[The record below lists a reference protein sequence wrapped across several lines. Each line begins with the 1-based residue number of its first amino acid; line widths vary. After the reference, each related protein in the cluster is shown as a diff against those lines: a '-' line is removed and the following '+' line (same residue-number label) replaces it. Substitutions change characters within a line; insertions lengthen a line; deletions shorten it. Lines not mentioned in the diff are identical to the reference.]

1 MAISRIKTDG
11 IQDEA
16 VTSAKIGDNI
26 DLDGQFVRVPHGT
39 TAERPGSPAAGYLRF
54 NTTIGTLEQWNTN
67 TSSWA
72 AVDSP
77 PIITSVAY
85 PGSVTAA
92 DPAGGET
99 ITVNGSN
106 FKSGFTVTVG
116 GTTAPT
122 TTFVSSTQITFTT
135 PAKTAGDYDI
145 VVTNTNGL
153 AATSTNGI
161 SFNGLPAFTTAAGN
175 VGSVTGGDVMSTIT
189 IVAAEPDGGTLA
201 YSVTSGA
208 LPSGTSLGSANGEIT
223 GTPASPSSTTTYNFT
238 VTATDDE
245 SQTNSR
251 AFNLIVVRPVYGT
264 PLSTGLK
271 LERTQSGSM
280 TRTPASDGNKQ
291 TWSLSFWYKKSVY
304 GEAGFGFGV
313 LGAGSGVF
321 NRRTDISFG
330 VSASN
335 NNLNYITDRRADAG
349 TYYSQSTTSQFTD
362 TTSWTHFMVVQDTTQ
377 ADVNDRLKWYVNGEE
392 LTIAN
397 GSLGSWAAS
406 SLTLN
411 YQTLINNSSY
421 LHRLFDG
428 NHDTVTQYADGYFA
442 DMYFI
447 DGTAKA
453 PTDFA
458 EEYEGAWVPKA
469 YSGTYG
475 SQGWHLDFSDAS
487 DLGADS
493 SGNNN
498 DWTVSNITADDHT
511 PDSPTN
517 NFATMMLNASL
528 EEKQGNL
535 YLETSRTGY
544 WDGTI
549 ATHGVNSGKWYYE
562 VRPTFGGSDA
572 FRSAVGWVVE
582 PYQMTLPW
590 NQRGTTGSP
599 TNTMFNNY
607 MNPVWDSVYWKNGS
621 TNGTKTA
628 ASSGN
633 IINVAVDFDAGKIW
647 FGINGTYY
655 QNDGSTGGD
664 PGAGT
669 GESMSGMYDAAS
681 TGWHYVP
688 AILIRSDATV
698 GGNTATFNF
707 GQDSTFYGNLTAAS
721 NSDTNGIGEFQYAVP
736 TGFKALCS
744 KNIAESSISQVG
756 GEKMSEYF
764 NTVLW
769 EANGSG
775 AVDRSITGLGFQ
787 PDFVWS
793 KTRDSGYHHALF
805 DSTRGPSNH
814 LATDRSEAENTVNG
828 GRLSSFDSDGFTW
841 TTNGSAAQW
850 YNETG
855 REYVAWGWKA
865 GGQPTATNSA
875 GAGNVP
881 TSGSVMIDGVAST
894 SALAGTIAATK
905 ISANTKAGV
914 SIVAYQGNDAS
925 SATVGHGLSQAPEM
939 VIVKNRQ
946 EAITGPAWPVYHSS
960 LGATKYLDLQT
971 TAAEGTATS
980 VWNDTAPTST
990 VVTIGTA
997 DSVNSGSTHIM
1008 YCFHSVEGFSKF
1020 GFYNSV
1026 AGSAD
1031 GPDIYLGFRPALI
1044 IIKSGSGG
1052 RNWIMFDNKRKSKV
1066 GNPTGVNIFANTAG
1080 AETDNSGYNI
1090 DMLANGFKLRGQGG
1104 EINTSSEKYYF
1115 AAWAENPFK
1124 YAASK

>member
-1 MAISRIKTDG
+1 MPISRIKTDG

-26 DLDGQFVRVPHGT
+26 DLDGQFVRIPHGT
-39 TAERPGSPAAGYLRF
+39 TAERPGSPVAGYLRF
-54 NTTIGTLEQWNTN
+54 NTDSGTLEQWNTN
-67 TSSWA
+67 TLSWA

-77 PIITSVAY
+77 PIITSIAY

-106 FKSGFTVTVG
+106 FKTGFTVTVG

-135 PAKTAGDYDI
+135 PAKTAGDYDV

-175 VGSVTGGDVMSTIT
+175 VGSITGGEAMTTIT

-208 LPSGTSLGSANGEIT
+208 LPSGTSLGSANGQIT
-223 GTPASPSSTTTYNFT
+223 GTPASPSSTTTFNFT

-271 LERTQSGSM
+271 LERAQSGSM
-280 TRTPASDGNKQ
+280 TRTPASDGDKK
-291 TWSLSFWYKKSVY
+291 TWSLSFWYKRSVH
-304 GEAGFGFGV
+304 GENSVSYTV
-313 LGAGSGVF
+313 LGAGGGIY
-321 NRRTDISFG
+321 NRRSDINFNSQTPL
-330 VSASN
+330 ASSTSN
-335 NNLNYITDRRADAG
+335 GINYIMDWRADGG
-349 TYYSQSTTSQFTD
+349 TYYSQTSITQIHD
-362 TTSWTHFMVVQDTTQ
+362 TTSWTHYLLVHDTTQ
-377 ADVNDRLKWYVNGEE
+377 ATAANRFRFWINGEE

-397 GSLGSWAAS
+397 GSLSAWGGAQ
-406 SLTLN
+406 LDQN
-411 YQTLINNSSY
+411 RDGYINNSSY

-428 NHDTVTQYADGYFA
+428 NHNTVTQYCDGYFA

-469 YSGTYG
+469 YSGAYG
-475 SQGWHLDFSDAS
+475 TNGWHLDFSDEN

-498 DWTVSNITADDHT
+498 DWTVSNITVDDHT

-517 NFATMMLNASL
+517 NFATMMMNSSL

-562 VRPTFGGSDA
+562 VRPTFGGADA

-582 PYQMTLPW
+582 PYQMTVPW

-599 TNTMFNNY
+599 TNTMSNNY
-607 MNPVWDSVYWKNGS
+607 LNPVWDTNYWKDGS

-628 ASSGN
+628 ASTGN
-633 IINVAVDFDAGKIW
+633 VINVAVDLDAGKIW

-669 GESMSGMYDAAS
+669 GESMSGMHDAAS
-681 TGWHYVP
+681 RGRHYVP
-688 AILIRSDATV
+688 AILIRSDSTV

-764 NTVLW
+764 NTALYAGTGNALSV
-769 EANGSG
+769 
-775 AVDRSITGLGFQ
+775 TGLGFE
-787 PDFVWS
+787 PDFVWIKNRTNGS
-793 KTRDSGYHHALF
+793 RSHLLS
-805 DSTRGPSNH
+805 DSTRGGND
-814 LATDRSEAENTVNG
+814 LLFTDSTLGSTANNG
-828 GRLSSFDSDGFTW
+828 GGYLTSFDSDGFTVSGGGASSESSS
-841 TTNGSAAQW
+841 NH
-850 YNETG
+850 
-855 REYVAWGWKA
+855 VAWNWKA
-865 GGQPTATNSA
+865 GGAPTASNSA

-905 ISANTKAGV
+905 LSASTKAGF
-914 SIVAYQGNDAS
+914 SIVNYTGTGTAS
-925 SATVGHGLSQAPEM
+925 QTLAHGL
-939 VIVKNRQ
+939 
-946 EAITGPAWPVYHSS
+946 
-960 LGATKYLDLQT
+960 
-971 TAAEGTATS
+971 TAAPHFIIGKSTGSTGNWVVWHQDLSSEQTLYLNLTNAQNSSPGTWYES
-980 VWNDTAPTST
+980 GMTST
-990 VVTIGTA
+990 TFGVDQA
-997 DSVNSGSTHIM
+997 EANGSTTQVA
-1008 YCFHSVEGFSKF
+1008 YVWHSVEGFSKF
-1020 GFYNSV
+1020 GYYNSV
-1026 AGSAD
+1026 SGSAD

-1044 IIKSGSGG
+1044 IIKSGSAG

-1066 GNPTGVNIFANTAG
+1066 GNSLGVNLFANTAG
-1080 AETDNSGYNI
+1080 AETDNTGYNI

-1124 YAASK
+1124 YAAGN

>member
-1 MAISRIKTDG
+1 MPISRIKTDG

-39 TAERPGSPAAGYLRF
+39 TAERPSSPVAGYLRF

-223 GTPASPSSTTTYNFT
+223 GTPAAPSSTTTYNFT

-271 LERTQSGSM
+271 LERGQSGTM
-280 TRTPASDGNKQ
+280 TRTPASDGNKK
-291 TWSLSFWYKKSVY
+291 TWSFSFWYKKSVY
-304 GEAGFGFGV
+304 GETGFGIGV
-313 LGAGSGVF
+313 LGAGSGIY
-321 NRRTDISFG
+321 NRRSDISFG

-335 NNLNYITDRRADAG
+335 NQFSYITDRRADAG
-349 TYYSQSTTSQFTD
+349 TYYQQSTLSQFTD
-362 TTSWTHFMVVQDTTQ
+362 TTSWTHFMIVQDTTQ
-377 ADVNDRLKWYVNGEE
+377 SDVNDRVKWYVNGEE

-397 GSLGSWAAS
+397 GSLSSWAAS
-406 SLTLN
+406 SYTQD

-428 NHDTVTQYADGYFA
+428 NHNTVTQYADGYFA

-517 NFATMMLNASL
+517 NFATMMLNASM

-544 WDGTI
+544 WDGTV

-562 VRPTFGGSDA
+562 VRVNVGSGDN

-590 NQRGTTGSP
+590 NQRGTTGDPSG
-599 TNTMFNNY
+599 TMFNNY
-607 MNPVWDSVYWKNGS
+607 MFPVWATNYWKSGGND
-621 TNGTKTA
+621 GTAVA
-628 ASSGN
+628 ASTGDV
-633 IINVAVDFDAGKIW
+633 INVAVDLDAGKIW

-655 QNDGSTGGD
+655 DNSGVSGGD

-669 GESMSGMYDAAS
+669 GESMSGMHDAAS
-681 TGWHYVP
+681 RGRHYVP
-688 AILIRSDATV
+688 AVLLRSDGTAGSNNATL
-698 GGNTATFNF
+698 NF
-707 GQDSTFYGNLTAAS
+707 GQDSTFYAALTAGT

-744 KNIAESSISQVG
+744 KNIAESSISQVD

-764 NTVLW
+764 NPL
-769 EANGSG
+769 
-775 AVDRSITGLGFQ
+775 IYTG
-787 PDFVWS
+787 
-793 KTRDSGYHHALF
+793 
-805 DSTRGPSNH
+805 
-814 LATDRSEAENTVNG
+814 NG
-828 GRLSSFDSDGFTW
+828 GALTSPSSGFLPDMVWIKNRTTSAYNHHLVDSVRGVSNRLVPNGTQAESGSFVASLDSDGFSLNTSNRTVNHSGDDYIAW
-841 TTNGSAAQW
+841 T
-850 YNETG
+850 
-855 REYVAWGWKA
+855 WKA
-865 GGQPTATNSA
+865 GGAPTASNSA
-875 GAGNVP
+875 GVGNVP

-894 SALAGTIAATK
+894 STLAGTIAATK
-905 ISANTKAGV
+905 LSASTKAGF
-914 SIVAYQGNDAS
+914 SIVSYTGNSTAS
-925 SATVGHGLSQAPEM
+925 QTLAHGL
-939 VIVKNRQ
+939 
-946 EAITGPAWPVYHSS
+946 
-960 LGATKYLDLQT
+960 
-971 TAAEGTATS
+971 TAAPHFIIGKRTGSTENWV
-980 VWNDTAPTST
+980 VWHQDLPGEQTLYLNLTNAQNSSPNTWYESGMTST
-990 VVTIGTA
+990 TFGV
-997 DSVNSGSTHIM
+997 DSTEANGSTTQVA
-1008 YCFHSVEGFSKF
+1008 YVWHSVEGFSKF
-1020 GFYNSV
+1020 GYYNSV

-1044 IIKSGSGG
+1044 IIKSGSAG
-1052 RNWIMFDNKRKSKV
+1052 RNWIMFDNKRKSKY
-1066 GNPTGVNIFANTAG
+1066 GNPTGVNLFVNTDA

>member
-1 MAISRIKTDG
+1 MPISK
-11 IQDEA
+11 
-16 VTSAKIGDNI
+16 VVLDNQSKENV
-26 DLDGQFVRVPHGT
+26 DLDGQYVRVPHGT
-39 TAERPGSPAAGYLRF
+39 TAQRPSNPAAGYLRF
-54 NTTIGTLEQWNTN
+54 NTTLGTLEQWNTN
-67 TSSWA
+67 TNAWA
-72 AVDSP
+72 AIDSP
-77 PIITSVAY
+77 PIISSLSY
-85 PGSVTAA
+85 SGSNTAT

-99 ITVNGSN
+99 ITLTGSN
-106 FKSGFTVTVG
+106 FKTGFTITIG
-116 GTTAPT
+116 GTSAPT
-122 TTFVSSTQITFTT
+122 TTFVDSTTVRFTT
-135 PAKTAGDYDI
+135 PAKTAGDYD
-145 VVTNTNGL
+145 VVFTNSNGL
-153 AATSTNGI
+153 AATLTSGI
-161 SFNGLPAFTTAAGN
+161 SVNGLPAFTTAAGN
-175 VGSVTGGDVMSTIT
+175 VGSITGGDAMATIT

-201 YSVTSGA
+201 YSITSGA
-208 LPSGTSLGSANGEIT
+208 LPTGTSIGSANGQIT
-223 GTPASPSSTTTYNFT
+223 GTPTAPSSTTTFNFT

-245 SQTNSR
+245 NQTNSR

-291 TWSLSFWYKKSVY
+291 TWSFSFWYKKSIHS
-304 GEAGFGFGV
+304 ESGFGLGI
-313 LGAGSGVF
+313 LGAGSGVY
-321 NRRTDISFG
+321 NRRSDISFAVAAG
-330 VSASN
+330 N
-335 NNLNYITDRRADAG
+335 NALNYITDRRADGG
-349 TYYSQSTTSQFTD
+349 TYYSQSTTAQFTD
-362 TTSWTHFMVVQDTTQ
+362 TTSWTHFMIVQDTTQ
-377 ADVNDRLKWYVNGEE
+377 SDVNDRVKWYVNGEQ

-397 GSLGSWAAS
+397 SSLNSWAAS
-406 SLTLN
+406 SYTLN

-428 NHDTVTQYADGYFA
+428 NHNTVTQYADGYFA

-447 DGTAKA
+447 DGTAKV

-458 EEYEGAWVPKA
+458 EDYEGAWVPKA

-475 SQGWHLDFSDAS
+475 SQGWHLDFSDAN
-487 DLGADS
+487 DLGNDS

-535 YLETSRTGY
+535 YIETSRTGY
-544 WDGTI
+544 WDGAV

-562 VRPTFGGSDA
+562 VRPTFGGSDN

-599 TNTMFNNY
+599 TSTMFNNY
-607 MNPVWDSVYWKNGS
+607 LNPVWDSVYWKDGG
-621 TNGTKTA
+621 TNGTKSSP
-628 ASSGN
+628 SSGD
-633 IINVAVDFDAGKIW
+633 IVNVAVDFDAGKIW

-655 QNDGSTGGD
+655 QNDGSSGGD

-669 GESMSGMYDAAS
+669 GESMSGMHDAAS
-681 TGWHYVP
+681 NGRHYVP
-688 AILIRSDATV
+688 ALLIRSDATV
-698 GGNTATFNF
+698 GGNTSTFNF

-769 EANGSG
+769 TGTGNTGT
-775 AVDRSITGLGFQ
+775 RSITGLGFQ
-787 PDFVWS
+787 PDFVWY
-793 KTRDSGYHHALF
+793 KGRTYGGGHNLHDV
-805 DSTRGPSNH
+805 TRGAGTRIFTHST
-814 LATDRSEAENTVNG
+814 AAQSSTNTYG
-828 GRLSSFDSDGFTW
+828 TLTSFDSDGFTG
-841 TTNGSAAQW
+841 TQGSTDFQEFNNNGSTW
-850 YNETG
+850 
-855 REYVAWGWKA
+855 VAWGWKA
-865 GGQPTATNSA
+865 GGAPTASNSA
-875 GAGNVP
+875 GVGNVP

-894 SALAGTIAATK
+894 STLAGTIAATK
-905 ISANTKAGV
+905 LSASTKAGF
-914 SIVAYQGNDAS
+914 SIVNYTGNSTAS
-925 SATVGHGLSQAPEM
+925 QTVAHGLTKAPHF
-939 VIVKNRQ
+939 IVGK
-946 EAITGPAWPVYHSS
+946 
-960 LGATKYLDLQT
+960 T
-971 TAAEGTATS
+971 T
-980 VWNDTAPTST
+980 
-990 VVTIGTA
+990 
-997 DSVNSGSTHIM
+997 GSTSNWVVWHQDLPSEQTLYFNLTNAQNSSPGTWYESGM
-1008 YCFHSVEGFSKF
+1008 TTTTFGVDQAEANASTTQVAYVWHSVEGFSKF
-1020 GFYNSV
+1020 GYYNSV

-1044 IIKSGSGG
+1044 IIKSGSAG
-1052 RNWIMFDNKRKSKV
+1052 RNWIMFDKNRKSKV
-1066 GNPTGVNIFANTAG
+1066 GNPTGVNLFVNTSG
-1080 AETDNSGYNI
+1080 VETDNSGYNI

-1124 YAASK
+1124 YAAGK